1 MDPQGL
7 EGECVALSSLKR
19 GYITKTH
26 HSRASTTERRG
37 RISQKGTS
45 MNDLKVSDDETIVC
59 DGVKVTVD
67 RGSGCGCIPTEVD
80 IRRVLQGM
88 TPTYCVSCD
97 GILKTTEVMLMCFCV
112 TPEETPS
119 SNWAGNTQDLEACLA
134 IQIERDRHFLHESC
148 ARKSFPR
155 LYS

>member
-1 MDPQGL
+1 MKT
-7 EGECVALSSLKR
+7 EELKP
-19 GYITKTH
+19 
-26 HSRASTTERRG
+26 
-37 RISQKGTS
+37 
-45 MNDLKVSDDETIVC
+45 IVC

-67 RGSGCGCIPTEVD
+67 RGSGCGCIPTEAD

-97 GILKTTEVMLMCFCV
+97 GILKRAEVMLMCFCV
-112 TPEETPS
+112 TPGETPS
-119 SNWAGNTQDLEACLA
+119 SNWAGSIQDLEPSLA
-134 IQIERDRHFLHESC
+134 IQIERGRHFLHESC

>member
-1 MDPQGL
+1 
-7 EGECVALSSLKR
+7 
-19 GYITKTH
+19 
-26 HSRASTTERRG
+26 
-37 RISQKGTS
+37 
-45 MNDLKVSDDETIVC
+45 MNDLKVSSDEPMVC

-67 RGSGCGCIPTEVD
+67 RGSGCCCKPTETD

-88 TPTYCVSCD
+88 TPTYCISCD
-97 GILKTTEVMLMCFCV
+97 GIIKMTEVMLMCFCV
-112 TPEETPS
+112 TPGETPT
-119 SNWAGNTQDLEACLA
+119 SNWAGSIKDLEASLA